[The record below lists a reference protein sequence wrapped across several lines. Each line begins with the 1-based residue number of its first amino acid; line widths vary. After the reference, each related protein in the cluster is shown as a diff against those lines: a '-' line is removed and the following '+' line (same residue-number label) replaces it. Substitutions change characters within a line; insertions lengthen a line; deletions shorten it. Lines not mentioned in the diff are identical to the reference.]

1 MSRLRHGVRRVLAGE
16 VGLEVVIGGTG
27 PPLVLIQ
34 TGLLAEECAPLAD
47 ALARD
52 FTTIRCHRRGYAG
65 SDPVTGPG
73 SISRD
78 ARDCA
83 ALLAA
88 LGLDSAHVLGLSY
101 SGAVALR
108 LAADLPERVRSL
120 ILIEP
125 PPVHVAEFRSACAE
139 LQREYAAEGAD
150 AALAHLMEIV
160 SGPDWRTVLDRRL
173 PGARA
178 QATADAPTFFT
189 TDLSALLAWTFTT
202 ADAARVQAPVL
213 YLGATASG
221 PWFAEVNTQI
231 TTWFPHARSLLL
243 PNADH
248 GLALTHPTSLATAI
262 TTFTAELGELPA
274 P

>member
-1 MSRLRHGVRRVLAGE
+1 MSCLRHGVRRVLAGE
-16 VGLEVVIGGTG
+16 VGLEVVVGGTG

-52 FTTIRCHRRGYAG
+52 FTTIRYHRRGYAG

-101 SGAVALR
+101 SGAVALQ
-108 LAADLPERVRSL
+108 LAADAPDRVRSL
-120 ILIEP
+120 VLIEP
-125 PPVHVAEFRSACAE
+125 PPVHVAEFRSASIE
-139 LQREYAAEGAD
+139 LQREYRAAGA
-150 AALAHLMEIV
+150 AVALDHLMGIV
-160 SGPDWRTVLDRRL
+160 SGPDWRAVLDRQL

-178 QATADAPTFFT
+178 QATADASTFFT
-189 TDLSALLAWTFTT
+189 TDLPALQTWTFTA
-202 ADAARVQAPVL
+202 ADATRVRAPLL
-213 YLGATASG
+213 YLGGTASG
-221 PWFAEVNTQI
+221 SWFAEVNDLI

-248 GLALTHPTSLATAI
+248 GLALTHPTALATAI
-262 TTFTAELGELPA
+262 TTFAAEL
-274 P
+274 

>member
-16 VGLEVVIGGTG
+16 VGLEVIVGGTG

-52 FTTIRCHRRGYAG
+52 FTTIRYHRRGYAG

-83 ALLAA
+83 ALLTA
-88 LGLDSAHVLGLSY
+88 LDIDSAHVLGLSY
-101 SGAVALR
+101 SGAVALQ

-125 PPVHVAEFRSACAE
+125 PPVQLAEFRSACAE
-139 LQREYAAEGAD
+139 LQREYAAAGAD

-160 SGPDWRTVLDRRL
+160 SGPDWRAVLDRQL
-173 PGARA
+173 PGATA

-189 TDLSALLAWTFTT
+189 TDLSALLTWTFTAT
-202 ADAARVQAPVL
+202 DATRVQAPVL
-213 YLGATASG
+213 YLGGTASG
-221 PWFAEVNTQI
+221 PWFAEIEDLI
-231 TTWFPHARSLLL
+231 TTWFPHARSVLL
-243 PNADH
+243 PDADH

-262 TTFTAELGELPA
+262 TTYTAELGELPA